1 MYHGRGRVSN
11 VRAMDQD
18 ATFAPAVALRV
29 ARPVSTMFCG
39 DGDQD
44 GLREDT
50 TTRNPTPDLNS
61 PALGRFFSG
70 AAAARHLS
78 DCLAGHIE
86 NPKRPSASLCG
97 TRSGEAAAVPG
108 DVSDPESVQRIVEAA
123 REAYGPPEILVN
135 NAGFLQQKRFVDLT
149 VEDFDRMIAVHLRG
163 TFLCT
168 SAVLPD
174 MLSRGSGIIVNVAS
188 QLGQIGGIELC
199 HYSAAKAGIIGL
211 TKSLAREVSA
221 QGVRVNA
228 VAPGPINTELILG
241 LSEEWQRAKAAELPL
256 GRFGEPAEVA
266 ETVAFLVSDGAT
278 LYVGQTLGPN
288 SGDVML

>member
-1 MYHGRGRVSN
+1 MAAERSR
-11 VRAMDQD
+11 
-18 ATFAPAVALRV
+18 VALVTGAGSGIGRAIAEKLGKDGERV
-29 ARPVSTMFCG
+29 VVN
-39 DGDQD
+39 D
-44 GLREDT
+44 LRDE
-50 TTRNPTPDLNS
+50 S
-61 PALGRFFSG
+61 AEEVVAGIKGSG
-70 AAAARHLS
+70 
-78 DCLAGHIE
+78 
-86 NPKRPSASLCG
+86 
-97 TRSGEAAAVPG
+97 GEATAAPG
-108 DVSDPESVQRIVEAA
+108 DVSDPEAVERIVAAA
-123 REAYGPPEILVN
+123 REAYGSPEILVN
-135 NAGFLQQKRFVDLT
+135 NAGFLQQKPFVELS

-168 SAVLPD
+168 HAVLPE
-174 MLSRGSGIIVNVAS
+174 MLSRGSGVIVNVAS

-199 HYSAAKAGIIGL
+199 HYSSAKAGIIGL

-256 GRFGEPAEVA
+256 GRFGEPWEVA
-266 ETVAFLVSDGAT
+266 ETVAFLVSDGAA

>member
-1 MYHGRGRVSN
+1 MTPERSR
-11 VRAMDQD
+11 
-18 ATFAPAVALRV
+18 VALVTGAGSGIGRAIAEKLAEDGEQV
-29 ARPVSTMFCG
+29 AV
-39 DGDQD
+39 
-44 GLREDT
+44 
-50 TTRNPTPDLNS
+50 NDLNS
-61 PALGRFFSG
+61 ETADEVVARIKESGGR
-70 AAAARHLS
+70 AAAA
-78 DCLAGHIE
+78 
-86 NPKRPSASLCG
+86 
-97 TRSGEAAAVPG
+97 PG
-108 DVSDPESVQRIVEAA
+108 DVSDPEAIEQIMAA
-123 REAYGPPEILVN
+123 VREPYGSPEILVN

-168 SAVLPD
+168 RAVLPE
-174 MLSRGSGIIVNVAS
+174 MLSRGSGIVVNVAS

-221 QGVRVNA
+221 EGVRVNA

-241 LSEEWQRAKAAELPL
+241 LSDEWQRAKAAELPL

>member
-1 MYHGRGRVSN
+1 MTPERSR
-11 VRAMDQD
+11 
-18 ATFAPAVALRV
+18 VALVTGAGSGIGRAIAEKLAKDGERV
-29 ARPVSTMFCG
+29 VV
-39 DGDQD
+39 
-44 GLREDT
+44 
-50 TTRNPTPDLNS
+50 NDLNS
-61 PALGRFFSG
+61 EAADEVVARIKGSGGRG
-70 AAAARHLS
+70 AAA
-78 DCLAGHIE
+78 
-86 NPKRPSASLCG
+86 
-97 TRSGEAAAVPG
+97 PG
-108 DVSDPESVQRIVEAA
+108 DVSDPEAVEQIMAA
-123 REAYGPPEILVN
+123 VREAYGSPEILVN

-168 SAVLPD
+168 RAVLPE
-174 MLSRGSGIIVNVAS
+174 MLSRGRGIVVNVAS

>member
-1 MYHGRGRVSN
+1 MTPERSRAVLVTGAGSGIGRAIAEKLARNGERVVVN
-11 VRAMDQD
+11 DLNGETADEV
-18 ATFAPAVALRV
+18 V
-29 ARPVSTMFCG
+29 ARIK
-39 DGDQD
+39 
-44 GLREDT
+44 E
-50 TTRNPTPDLNS
+50 
-61 PALGRFFSG
+61 SG
-70 AAAARHLS
+70 
-78 DCLAGHIE
+78 
-86 NPKRPSASLCG
+86 
-97 TRSGEAAAVPG
+97 GEAAAAPG
-108 DVSDPESVQRIVEAA
+108 DVSDPESVRRIMEAVH
-123 REAYGPPEILVN
+123 EAYGPPDILVN

-168 SAVLPD
+168 SAVLSD

-228 VAPGPINTELILG
+228 VAPGPINTELVLG
-241 LSEEWQRAKAAELPL
+241 LSDEWRDAKAAELPL
-256 GRFGEPAEVA
+256 GRFGEPWEVA
-266 ETVAFLVSDGAT
+266 ETVAFLVSDGAA

>member
-1 MYHGRGRVSN
+1 MTPERSR
-11 VRAMDQD
+11 
-18 ATFAPAVALRV
+18 VALVTGAGSGIGRAIAEKLAKDGEQV
-29 ARPVSTMFCG
+29 AV
-39 DGDQD
+39 
-44 GLREDT
+44 
-50 TTRNPTPDLNS
+50 NDLNS
-61 PALGRFFSG
+61 ETADEVVIRIKESGGR
-70 AAAARHLS
+70 AAAA
-78 DCLAGHIE
+78 
-86 NPKRPSASLCG
+86 
-97 TRSGEAAAVPG
+97 PG
-108 DVSDPESVQRIVEAA
+108 DVSDAEAVEQIMTAV
-123 REAYGPPEILVN
+123 RETYGSPEILVN

-168 SAVLPD
+168 RAVLPE
-174 MLSRGSGIIVNVAS
+174 MLSRGSGIVVNVAS